1 MMIYSQGNLEPL
13 QPEPPSRSPSPD
25 LPPNFIPKPPVEST
39 SFPAANNI
47 ISLLTRMSGGS
58 PLRELIIVPAAT
70 WDRNNKMWE
79 HKMALLRKKN
89 RKDWAEK
96 EVELRRKYDE
106 LYSDAR
112 YREMLLAKEMKEMDF
127 ARGVASGEVLGKT
140 WKEHKA
146 AKKHMEKTFT
156 EKLQEAEKKLA
167 ASECIIEE
175 LRKTLAE
182 KDTAI
187 DALQNAIGRRADQ
200 TTPEQLQ
207 QQQLL
212 QQQQQLQPI
221 QQFQQPQNPQY
232 QMPQLNPNMMVP
244 NHSPVPQGFFQPSPQ
259 DLQYALQQQYQQQS
273 SQAVDQSMAM
283 VRSGTFGNSSGANVN
298 TFPRHQ
304 DSQYGQPTNNHQQDQ
319 GGSRGNDFRNSQG
332 NDRYQGAS
340 EHPPNDNQG
349 RSRQNGPENSNFANS
364 TGAVAEY
371 RSYTSEPPTV
381 ALWNNMFYTPQNRSI
396 ATKELPLRPASPPH
410 LLPPTPP
417 PPPPLPLPPPLQLSV
432 ESTTPSPSPFISVG
446 PGPTF
451 GFRGPFAPQR
461 QAVAS
466 IPAAPTPTVSTPFRR
481 AAGNPHSAFATIRDP
496 KDLKV
501 VAAKAAP
508 FRTSTLEKSPEIRE
522 REVSPAAIEVYPS
535 VPKVSR
541 TNKTPRRRTIDLGSQ
556 KRRYSASPPRVDR
569 VFSKAKKPRP
579 SEGPP
584 QARERSPKR
593 VTMGQDEIDKAIED
607 ATAEYSKPEPIVVDE
622 EVISEVD
629 LTNEEDNIASNLID
643 GARNSPR
650 IVCVKLKEGVAW
662 SGHEYIMNKI
672 RGGALESVHVY
683 EKDHEV
689 FASFLNPMAAKK
701 FHDFFNQNP
710 DAKEAFIRFKLLV
723 RWVPDAISPI
733 SPDLAEV
740 IANGATRCLKIFQI
754 PTDKLVEDIQAE
766 FSRKKGPF
774 SVLSIHMSTEKSRRR
789 DNGGMGK
796 VVRIEF
802 FSIMLALETKEKIQ
816 AGDLGGYLNCDVE
829 FTDDPCEVKDGKRR
843 TMDSMRTW

>member
-1 MMIYSQGNLEPL
+1 MMIYSQGNLEPP

-25 LPPNFIPKPPVEST
+25 LPPNFVPKPPVESS

-47 ISLLTRMSGGS
+47 ISLLNRMSGGAS
-58 PLRELIIVPAAT
+58 LRELIIVPAAT
-70 WDRNNKMWE
+70 WDRNNTMWE
-79 HKMALLRKKN
+79 HKMALLRKRH

-106 LYSDAR
+106 QYSDAR

-146 AKKHMEKTFT
+146 AKKHMEKTYT
-156 EKLQEAEKKLA
+156 EKLQDAEKKVA
-167 ASECIIEE
+167 ASEHIIEE

-200 TTPEQLQ
+200 APPELNPP
-207 QQQLL
+207 QQL
-212 QQQQQLQPI
+212 

-244 NHSPVPQGFFQPSPQ
+244 HVSNHSPPQGFFPPPSPQ

-273 SQAVDQSMAM
+273 PQMVDQSMAI
-283 VRSGTFGNSSGANVN
+283 VRSGTFGNSSSANVN

-340 EHPPNDNQG
+340 EHPPSENQG
-349 RSRQNGPENSNFANS
+349 RGRQNRPRNNHIANS
-364 TGAVAEY
+364 QGAVADN
-371 RSYTSEPPTV
+371 RSYTSEPSTV
-381 ALWNNMFYTPQNRSI
+381 ASWNNMFYTPQNRSI
-396 ATKELPLRPASPPH
+396 ATKELPLLSASP
-410 LLPPTPP
+410 PP
-417 PPPPLPLPPPLQLSV
+417 PPPPLPLPLSLQLNV
-432 ESTTPSPSPFISVG
+432 KSTASGPSPFTTTVG
-446 PGPTF
+446 PGPTY
-451 GFRGPFAPQR
+451 GFRGPFAPPC
-461 QAVAS
+461 QAVNS
-466 IPAAPTPTVSTPFRR
+466 TRVSPITTTPIPPGQV
-481 AAGNPHSAFATIRDP
+481 GENPHSVFRTTRGPEGFKAVATE
-496 KDLKV
+496 
-501 VAAKAAP
+501 AAP
-508 FRTSTLEKSPEIRE
+508 FRTSTLEKSSEIRE
-522 REVSPAAIEVYPS
+522 REASPAAIEVYPNI
-535 VPKVSR
+535 PKVSR
-541 TNKTPRRRTIDLGSQ
+541 NNKTPRTHTIDLRSQ
-556 KRRYSASPPRVDR
+556 KRRHSVSPPRVHR
-569 VFSKAKKPRP
+569 VFSKTKKPRP
-579 SEGPP
+579 GEGPP
-584 QARERSPKR
+584 QVRERSPKGA
-593 VTMGQDEIDKAIED
+593 TMGQDEIDKAIED
-607 ATAEYSKPEPIVVDE
+607 ATAEYSKPKTVVVDE

-629 LTNEEDNIASNLID
+629 LTNEEENIATNLIND
-643 GARNSPR
+643 TINSPR
-650 IVCVKLKEGVAW
+650 IVCVNLKQGVAW

-683 EKDHEV
+683 DKDHEV
-689 FASFLNPMAAKK
+689 FASFLNPTAAKK
-701 FHDFFNQNP
+701 FHDFFNLDP

-723 RWVPDAISPI
+723 RWVSDAISPI

-740 IANGATRCLKIFQI
+740 VANGATRCLKIFQI
-754 PTDKLVEDIQAE
+754 PNDKLVEDIKAE
-766 FSRKKGPF
+766 FSRNRGPF
-774 SVLSIHMSTEKSRRR
+774 SVLSVHLSTEKSRRR
-789 DNGGMGK
+789 NNGGMGK